1 MSIEEQHLL
10 PDPEE
15 ADELEKTA
23 SGPIPGQRVSYHGE
37 LLSNRL
43 RKRKKHLHRW
53 ARKNNVNCYR
63 LYDKDIPEIP
73 LTIDLYE
80 HYLHISEYPSQKEL
94 EAPDSDEWSAAMVD
108 VAARIMGIPEARVF
122 AKRRLPQKGKT
133 QHERIDDIGE
143 RVRVHEGGYT
153 FLVNLA
159 DYVDTGL
166 FLDHRIT
173 RAIVA
178 SLCSGVRFLNLFS
191 YTGSFTV
198 YAAGA
203 GARSTTSVDLSN
215 TYNEWA
221 AENLA
226 VNGLAGPT
234 HRFQRMEVFRFLA
247 EARSRGDRYDCIVV
261 DPPTFSNSKKMQGVL
276 DLQRDHGRL
285 LRDCLALL
293 SRNGH
298 LFFSTNN
305 RRFRW
310 APADLPHVQVAEIT
324 KDTVDE
330 DFRNRRPHRVW
341 LLRHRSN

>member
-1 MSIEEQHLL
+1 M
-10 PDPEE
+10 P
-15 ADELEKTA
+15 T
-23 SGPIPGQRVSYHGE
+23 QRVSYHAE
-37 LLSNRL
+37 LLANRL

-53 ARKNNVNCYR
+53 ARKNNVSCYR
-63 LYDKDIPEIP
+63 IYDKDIPEIP

-80 HYLHISEYPSQKEL
+80 HYLHVSEYPGHKEL
-94 EAPDSDEWSAAMVD
+94 AAPDSSQWSAAMVD
-108 VAARIMGIPEARVF
+108 TAARMMGIPIARVY
-122 AKRRLPQKGKT
+122 AKRRLPQKGKS
-133 QHERIDDIGE
+133 QYERIGDAGE
-143 RVRVHEGGYT
+143 RLRVHEGGHA
-153 FLVNLA
+153 FLVNLS

-178 SLCSGVRFLNLFS
+178 SLCDGARFLNLFS
-191 YTGSFTV
+191 YTGAFTV
-198 YAAGA
+198 YAAGG

-226 VNGLAGPT
+226 INGLKGPM
-234 HRFQRMEVFRFLA
+234 HRFERQEVFRFLA
-247 EARSRGDRYDCIVV
+247 EARSRGDQYDCIVV

-285 LRDCLALL
+285 LQDCLALL

-305 RRFRW
+305 RGFRW
-310 APADLPHVQVAEIT
+310 QPGDLPRIRVEEIT
-324 KDTVDE
+324 RETIDE
-330 DFRNRRPHRVW
+330 DFLSHRPHRVW
-341 LLRHRSN
+341 LLRRQAT